1 MYNLQ
6 QRVLC
11 SRCAAYPALLCS
23 AVCCCAVC
31 CAVCAGAIG
40 DEQVEM
46 GLQVQLNDVLESWRG
61 GEQAELVRI
70 EQERA
75 MYVLILQQ
83 QQEHASSRTPFR
95 LPACLAG

>member
-1 MYNLQ
+1 
-6 QRVLC
+6 
-11 SRCAAYPALLCS
+11 
-23 AVCCCAVC
+23 
-31 CAVCAGAIG
+31 
-40 DEQVEM
+40 M

-95 LPACLAG
+95 LPAWLAG

>member
-1 MYNLQ
+1 
-6 QRVLC
+6 
-11 SRCAAYPALLCS
+11 
-23 AVCCCAVC
+23 
-31 CAVCAGAIG
+31 
-40 DEQVEM
+40 M

-75 MYVLILQQ
+75 MYVLILLQQ
-83 QQEHASSRTPFR
+83 HAF